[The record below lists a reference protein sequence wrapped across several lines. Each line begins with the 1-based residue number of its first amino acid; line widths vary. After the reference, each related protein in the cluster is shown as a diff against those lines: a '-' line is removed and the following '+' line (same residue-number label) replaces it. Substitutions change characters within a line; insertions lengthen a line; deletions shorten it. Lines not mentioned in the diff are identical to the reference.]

1 MNISISLSGQAY
13 QQFYKLYNFSGNNM
27 IPIFSSYY
35 NISWSGTVNLSNS
48 ESSMN
53 GVGIGFVKV
62 RPVNQYS
69 SNGVNG
75 IVSINVPS
83 SGSLNYTYP
92 QSQYSNDFS
101 NIYNV
106 LYNQSMC
113 LNGDYQ
119 YTTGNFNIP
128 LGITNENVLQ
138 VTTNDDLTGT
148 LNINIFYSMYAI
160 VLIK

>member
-1 MNISISLSGQAY
+1 MNIPISLSGQNY

-48 ESSMN
+48 ESYN
-53 GVGIGFVKV
+53 RGIGIGFVKV
-62 RPVNQYS
+62 NSVNEYS
-69 SNGVNG
+69 TNGING
-75 IVSINVPS
+75 IVWIQVAGN
-83 SGSLNYTYP
+83 GSLNYTY
-92 QSQYSNDFS
+92 QQTQYTNDYS

-113 LNGDYQ
+113 LNGDYLRSN
-119 YTTGNFNIP
+119 GFNIP

-138 VTTNDDLTGT
+138 VTTDDSLTGT

-160 VLIK
+160 VLMK

>member
-1 MNISISLSGQAY
+1 MNIPISLSGQTY
-13 QQFYKLYNFSGNNM
+13 QQFYKLYDFSGNNM

-35 NISWSGTVNLSNS
+35 NISWSGTVNLSNPAS
-48 ESSMN
+48 YMR

-62 RPVNQYS
+62 NSFNQYS
-69 SNGVNG
+69 SNGING
-75 IVSINVPS
+75 IVGIQVNGG
-83 SGSLNYTYP
+83 GSLNYTYP
-92 QSQYSNDFS
+92 QAQYNNDFS

-113 LNGDYQ
+113 LNGDYHE
-119 YTTGNFNIP
+119 TTGDFNIP

-138 VTTNDDLTGT
+138 VTTDDSLTGT